1 MINYKTVPAL
11 RNLNPGFALVVTL
24 SLMILL
30 TVVAVGMLSLSSLSL
45 RGIATAEHE
54 ADARANARLALMIA
68 LGEVQK
74 ELGPD
79 RRISANSAILDVNA
93 DTPQA
98 DGIEHPR
105 YLGVWESWN
114 TWLTD
119 KRENLTLQQ
128 TYQNGRHPSLFRRWL
143 VSDPNFGQDLDMP
156 KIANSATLVP
166 IVGSGSLGADN
177 PSSSGEDSNSEVR
190 VPLLNIARNG
200 ISAGGYAYW
209 VADENQ
215 KARIDQR
222 ERQQAPSPQAAQVVS
237 SNTGRPGVETMNSM
251 EGLKPESEALS
262 RMITPATA
270 SVMAPES
277 RARFHDL
284 TSYSL
289 GLLTDVRAGGFRG
302 DLNYAFEQ
310 NSTVKIPME
319 MQGPVTLF
327 GTPFDPPIRPMT
339 GSLLAINPQ
348 NKYVAPMSWRQMRE
362 YYRVYKTSS
371 RSIMKPLEWRG
382 GSPLSRRFVMGK
394 KKYDHV
400 FDEPDTKG
408 YARQLVLLRQSWI
421 IAARVEKGAR
431 GAPGTDRRFICA
443 VPFIV
448 YWNPYNVPMKVAS
461 NEISST
467 AALSLATM
475 INYKVYDGRNSPSP
489 EKPLFGFT
497 NYLGYSAAPEESP
510 SGEINFEPGEVRGFS
525 VVDRVQ
531 IGAGIGGASH
541 SFFATPG
548 YTPLGDTLATRG
560 LQYEITEPNAMSFS
574 LRLAEWSGYND
585 NHYWGNSPRATTV
598 GIWQNNAGTGLYQEN
613 GTPID
618 KASMVLGGTVMSGLS
633 IDWFTASEIN
643 KNEAQLVE
651 DTRAKRAYWNTS
663 VTHPVPVAIISV
675 IAKSPE
681 RLEFAKPSA
690 KYADDYRN
698 RTWLHAP
705 PTGLSSYLI
714 NPGPIS
720 RSNAPYQIHFRP
732 VNGDQEVSQYLQ
744 VKGRN
749 AYYGGGYGPSTGQTH
764 VVALDLPSAPL
775 TGIAA
780 FAGARIDHAR
790 AQKIQPNVDVANV
803 TGAPNYPMFNL
814 KHLSHQGAAFGPGIS
829 NSYSH
834 PMIGGDKVYQR
845 VNIGRD
851 AGHSIGNNMSTNM
864 NTFDDYWDHLFLA
877 NEGLWDS
884 WFCSGLAPEMNA
896 DKTERSHMQ
905 VAKAFYNGEPTLVN
919 PSFKPYTR
927 GKTSSEL
934 TAFTDATNGWQ
945 KIAAYLLNEG
955 QFNVNSTS
963 TEAWKA
969 VLMGLRNRPVAY
981 QNAIGAARGV
991 VRDKDRAA
999 VSRFTLASSA
1009 DEGTSPTDSA
1019 SWLGIRLLTD
1029 AEIEQLAI
1037 QMVRQVKLRGPFL
1050 NLAEFV
1056 NRRLTNDK
1064 TGVTGAIQAAIDSD
1078 EFDAD
1083 YNGTAAG
1090 GGASI
1095 NGRYKTGDAM
1105 ITSTNASYSNP
1116 KAALGSRYA
1125 GIPGYVMQS
1134 DILQGIGSSIAVR
1147 GDTFLIRGYGES
1159 RANGKVV
1166 SRAWCEAVVQRLP
1179 EYIDTEDAPEKW
1191 LRAANGSPVSVG
1203 DSRAPLNLSQINQQF
1218 GRRFAIV
1225 SFRWLTPATI

>member
-1 MINYKTVPAL
+1 MINMDATPRL
-11 RNLNPGFALVVTL
+11 RNSKPGFALVVTL

-30 TVVAVGMLSLSSLSL
+30 TVIAVGLLSLSSLSL
-45 RGIATAEHE
+45 RGIAAAEHE
-54 ADARANARLALMIA
+54 AAARANARLALMIA
-68 LGEVQK
+68 LGEVQR

-79 RRISANSAILDVNA
+79 RRISANSAILDDNP
-93 DTPQA
+93 DSPEA

-119 KRENLTLQQ
+119 NRDKLTLQQ
-128 TYQNGRHPSLFRRWL
+128 TYQSGRHPSLFRRWL
-143 VSDPNFGQDLDMP
+143 VSDPNFGRDLGMP
-156 KIANSATLVP
+156 KIANPATLVP
-166 IVGSGSLGADN
+166 VVGSGSLGAVN
-177 PSSSGEDSNSEVR
+177 SQSSGEDSNSEVR
-190 VPLLNIARNG
+190 VPLLTIVGDG
-200 ISAGGYAYW
+200 ISPGGYAYW

-215 KARIDQR
+215 KARIDQQ
-222 ERQQAPSPQAAQVVS
+222 ERQHTPSPQAAQVVS
-237 SNTGRPGVETMNSM
+237 SNAGRPGVETMNSM
-251 EGLKPESEALS
+251 EGLKPEPEVLS

-270 SVMAPES
+270 SVTAPKA

-302 DLNYAFEQ
+302 DLNHAFEQ
-310 NSTVKIPME
+310 DSTGNIPRE
-319 MQGPVTLF
+319 MRDQVTLF

-339 GSLLAINPQ
+339 GSLLAITPQ

-362 YYRVYKTSS
+362 YYRMHKTSS
-371 RSIMKPLEWRG
+371 RNIMKPLEWRG
-382 GSPLSRRFVMGK
+382 GSPLTSRFVMGK
-394 KKYDHV
+394 KRYDHV
-400 FDEPDTKG
+400 FDEPDTMG

-421 IAARVEKGAR
+421 IAARVEKGRR
-431 GAPGTDRRFICA
+431 GGTDRRFICA
-443 VPFIV
+443 VPFMV

-489 EKPLFGFT
+489 EKPLFGRY
-497 NYLGYSAAPEESP
+497 NYLGYSATPEESP
-510 SGEINFEPGEVRGFS
+510 SGDINFEPGEVRGFS
-525 VVDRVQ
+525 VVDSVQ
-531 IGAGIGGASH
+531 SGAGIGGASH

-560 LQYEITEPNAMSFS
+560 LQYEITEPDATSFS

-585 NHYWGNSPRATTV
+585 NHYWGNSPRAITV
-598 GIWQNNAGTGLYQEN
+598 GIWQNNAGEGLYEETGN
-613 GTPID
+613 PIT
-618 KASMVLGGTVMSGLS
+618 KASMILGGTVMSGLS
-633 IDWFTASEIN
+633 IDWFTHSEIN
-643 KNEAQLVE
+643 DAWLVE
-651 DTRAKRAYWNTS
+651 DAPSKRALWNTS

-681 RLEFAKPSA
+681 RLLFANSSA
-690 KYADDYRN
+690 KYADDFRN

-714 NPGPIS
+714 NPGSIS

-764 VVALDLPSAPL
+764 LVALDLPSAPL

-790 AQKIQPNVDVANV
+790 ARMIQPDA
-803 TGAPNYPMFNL
+803 TGGPAYPMFNL
-814 KHLSHQGAAFGPGIS
+814 KHLSHQGAAFGPGIG

-845 VNIGRD
+845 VNLGRD
-851 AGHSIGNNMSTNM
+851 AGHTIGGFMSTNM

-896 DKTERSHMQ
+896 GRTERSRKH
-905 VAKAFYNGEPTLVN
+905 VTEAFYKGEPTLVN
-919 PSFKPYTR
+919 PSFKPYTS
-927 GKTSSEL
+927 GKTSDQL
-934 TAFTDATNGWQ
+934 TALTDAADGWQ
-945 KIAAYLLNEG
+945 KVAAYLLNEG

-981 QNAIGAARGV
+981 QNATGGARGL
-991 VRDKDRAA
+991 VRDQKRAA
-999 VSRFTLASSA
+999 VSRFTLASSP
-1009 DEGTSPTDSA
+1009 DEGTGPADSA
-1019 SWLGIRLLTD
+1019 SWLGIRHLTD
-1029 AEIEQLAI
+1029 DEIEQLAK

-1056 NRRLTNDK
+1056 NRRLTHDR

-1083 YNGTAAG
+1083 YNGTVAG

-1095 NGRYKTGDAM
+1095 NDRYKTGAAM
-1105 ITSTNASYSNP
+1105 ISSTSVNYPNP

-1159 RANGKVV
+1159 RANGRVV

-1179 EYIDTEDAPEKW
+1179 EYIDAEDAPEKW

-1203 DSRAPLNLSQINQQF
+1203 DSGTPLNLSHINRRF
-1218 GRRFAIV
+1218 GRRFGIV
-1225 SFRWLTPATI
+1225 SFRWLTPSTI

>member
-1 MINYKTVPAL
+1 MINMDATPRL
-11 RNLNPGFALVVTL
+11 RNSKPGFALVVTL

-30 TVVAVGMLSLSSLSL
+30 TVIAVGLLSLSSLSL
-45 RGIATAEHE
+45 RGIAAAEHE
-54 ADARANARLALMIA
+54 AAARANARLALMIA
-68 LGEVQK
+68 LGEVQR

-79 RRISANSAILDVNA
+79 RRISANSAILDDNP
-93 DTPQA
+93 DSPEA

-119 KRENLTLQQ
+119 NRDKLTLQQ
-128 TYQNGRHPSLFRRWL
+128 TYQSGRHPSLFRRWL
-143 VSDPNFGQDLDMP
+143 VSDPNFGRDLGMP
-156 KIANSATLVP
+156 KIANPATLVP
-166 IVGSGSLGADN
+166 VVGSGSLGAVN
-177 PSSSGEDSNSEVR
+177 SQSSGEDSNSEVR
-190 VPLLNIARNG
+190 VPLLTIVGDG
-200 ISAGGYAYW
+200 ISPGGYAYW

-215 KARIDQR
+215 KARIDQQ
-222 ERQQAPSPQAAQVVS
+222 ERQHTPSPQAAQVVS
-237 SNTGRPGVETMNSM
+237 SNAGRPGVETMNSM
-251 EGLKPESEALS
+251 EGLKPEPEVLS

-270 SVMAPES
+270 SVTAPKA

-302 DLNYAFEQ
+302 DLNHAFEQ
-310 NSTVKIPME
+310 DSTGNIPRE
-319 MQGPVTLF
+319 MRDQVTLF

-339 GSLLAINPQ
+339 GSLLAITPQ

-362 YYRVYKTSS
+362 YYRMHKTSS
-371 RSIMKPLEWRG
+371 RNIMKPLEWRG
-382 GSPLSRRFVMGK
+382 GSPLTSRFVMGK
-394 KKYDHV
+394 KRYDHV
-400 FDEPDTKG
+400 FDEPDTMG

-421 IAARVEKGAR
+421 IAARVEKGRR
-431 GAPGTDRRFICA
+431 GGTDRRFICA
-443 VPFIV
+443 VPFMV

-489 EKPLFGFT
+489 EKPLFGRY
-497 NYLGYSAAPEESP
+497 NYLGYSATPEESP
-510 SGEINFEPGEVRGFS
+510 RGDINFEPGEVRGFS
-525 VVDRVQ
+525 VVDSVQ
-531 IGAGIGGASH
+531 SGAGIGGASH

-560 LQYEITEPNAMSFS
+560 LQYEITEPDATSFS

-585 NHYWGNSPRATTV
+585 NHYWGNSPRAITV
-598 GIWQNNAGTGLYQEN
+598 GIWQNNAGEGLYEETGN
-613 GTPID
+613 PIT
-618 KASMVLGGTVMSGLS
+618 KASMILGGTVMSGLS
-633 IDWFTASEIN
+633 IDWFTHSEIN
-643 KNEAQLVE
+643 DAWLVE
-651 DTRAKRAYWNTS
+651 DAPSKRALWNTS

-681 RLEFAKPSA
+681 RLLFANSSA
-690 KYADDYRN
+690 KYADDFRN

-714 NPGPIS
+714 NPGSIS

-764 VVALDLPSAPL
+764 LVALDLPSAPL

-790 AQKIQPNVDVANV
+790 ARMIQPDA
-803 TGAPNYPMFNL
+803 TGGPAYPMFNL
-814 KHLSHQGAAFGPGIS
+814 KHLSHQGAAFGPGIG

-845 VNIGRD
+845 VNLGRD
-851 AGHSIGNNMSTNM
+851 AGHTIGGFMSTNM

-896 DKTERSHMQ
+896 GRTERSRKH
-905 VAKAFYNGEPTLVN
+905 VTEAFYKGEPTLVN
-919 PSFKPYTR
+919 PSFKPYTS
-927 GKTSSEL
+927 GKTSDQL
-934 TAFTDATNGWQ
+934 TALTDAADGWQ
-945 KIAAYLLNEG
+945 KVAAYLLNEG

-981 QNAIGAARGV
+981 QNATGGARGV
-991 VRDKDRAA
+991 VRDQKRAA
-999 VSRFTLASSA
+999 VSRFTLASSP
-1009 DEGTSPTDSA
+1009 DEGTGPADSA
-1019 SWLGIRLLTD
+1019 SWLGIRHLTD
-1029 AEIEQLAI
+1029 DEIEQLAK

-1056 NRRLTNDK
+1056 NRRLTHDR

-1083 YNGTAAG
+1083 YNGTVAG

-1095 NGRYKTGDAM
+1095 NDRYKTGAAM
-1105 ITSTNASYSNP
+1105 ISSTSVNYPNP

-1159 RANGKVV
+1159 RANGRVV

-1179 EYIDTEDAPEKW
+1179 EYIDAEDAPEKW

-1203 DSRAPLNLSQINQQF
+1203 DSGTPLNLSHINRRF
-1218 GRRFAIV
+1218 GRRFGIV
-1225 SFRWLTPATI
+1225 SFRWLTPSTI